1 MVCKRKVVFGAAAP
15 LAFGTLERL
24 LYYYFSLGRLLSFCS
39 PPTRPC
45 DFSFFRFTRLHLPPP
60 IRTAFALRCSKFC
73 QSSLCHEQERACR
86 KLNNSRSRY
95 LQIYTPRTRPS
106 QPASE
111 QPPPPH
117 AARFFLCPRTNR
129 IWRVES
135 DVLDKLARARTLAL
149 LLKRSRPT
157 FYINLAGRTEP
168 ALDNELYPSWCRT
181 KPTPATEAF

>member
-1 MVCKRKVVFGAAAP
+1 M
-15 LAFGTLERL
+15 LATN
-24 LYYYFSLGRLLSFCS
+24 SAV
-39 PPTRPC
+39 
-45 DFSFFRFTRLHLPPP
+45 RFLIFPFH
-60 IRTAFALRCSKFC
+60 AFAFATAHSHSVCMALFKFC
-73 QSSLCHEQERACR
+73 QSSLCHERERACR

-168 ALDNELYPSWCRT
+168 VLDNELYPSWCRT
-181 KPTPATEAF
+181 KPTPATEAL